1 MAITYIINF
10 QSNFSGTDYM
20 RKGKKKTKNKNS
32 NQVLKQIMEV

>member
-20 RKGKKKTKNKNS
+20 RKGKKQKQKNS

>member
-20 RKGKKKTKNKNS
+20 QKGKKTNS
-32 NQVLKQIMEV
+32 NQVLKQIMQV